1 MLPRP
6 SEVET
11 ANLSPVRR
19 SCLSEHVP
27 HADVPAPHLAHFTAR
42 RPFEVNVGVG
52 GRRQAEV
59 RADAEFTP
67 GAADVV
73 GHADALCTQAG
84 NRLALSLEVMQH
96 GGAGVDEAL
105 VLREIEASANAHAA
119 DQAVEVVLL
128 DPHAL
133 GVEEVVAHDATPG
146 HFNLRFDKGAARQ
159 LEVTAVFGGEAERI
173 VFESAASTLL
183 TLAMRSTK

>member
-1 MLPRP
+1 MRRLPP
-6 SEVET
+6 GSSED
-11 ANLSPVRR
+11 
-19 SCLSEHVP
+19 VP
-27 HADVPAPHLAHFTAR
+27 HADVPAPLLAHFTAR

-52 GRRQAEV
+52 GGRQAEV

-128 DPHAL
+128 DP
-133 GVEEVVAHDATPG
+133 P
-146 HFNLRFDKGAARQ
+146 
-159 LEVTAVFGGEAERI
+159 
-173 VFESAASTLL
+173 AS
-183 TLAMRSTK
+183 SK